1 MIGLIDIR
9 RWREYVFLTW
19 SDMKRGKTK
28 MSSPEETELSGK
40 KAELKGL
47 SDILADKELD
57 LEDLKLSIMKFQHRY
72 YSEVGKKYVEL
83 DELRAQIAEFKSR
96 QKPQDHKMSR
106 EAIKARTQARKAAEE
121 YADSDIES
129 QTDSKTDEGSAEA
142 KKLYRKIASII
153 HPDKATDEKSRHL
166 RTRLMAELNEAYARK
181 DIAKMQDILDKWHES
196 PEAVSGEDTGAELVR
211 AIRAIA
217 QIKRRISEIEKEIS
231 TIMTSDIHELMVKVH
246 SADLAGR
253 DILAEMSIGIGFEIQ
268 DAKNVLATLNNV

>member
-1 MIGLIDIR
+1 MAGIRKGLI
-9 RWREYVFLTW
+9 
-19 SDMKRGKTK
+19 K
-28 MSSPEETELSGK
+28 MSTPEEAELAGK
-40 KAELKGL
+40 KAELERL
-47 SDILADKELD
+47 SDVLAEKELD
-57 LEDLKLSIMKFQHRY
+57 LEELKLTVARFQRRY

-83 DELRAQIAEFKSR
+83 DELRAQIAELKVER
-96 QKPQDHKMSR
+96 KPQDHEMNQ
-106 EAIKARTQARKAAEE
+106 EATRARTQARKTAEE
-121 YADSDIES
+121 YEGIDIEP
-129 QTDSKTDEGSAEA
+129 QTDSKTDEESAEA

-153 HPDKATDEKSRHL
+153 HPDKAIDDNSRHL

-217 QIKRRISEIEKEIS
+217 QIKRRLSEIEKEIS

-253 DILAEMSIGIGFEIQ
+253 DILAEMSVSIGFEIQ
-268 DAKNVLATLNNV
+268 DAKNVLASIYNA